1 MDVRNILY
9 ATDFSPSA
17 ELAFAHATD
26 FARRLGARLHMLHV
40 VALHSDVPYDPMF
53 YSPATDEAYARAEMT
68 ALRGLQELAASP
80 AATGVDVLPV
90 VLRSPF
96 PGTAIV
102 EYAQRNASDL
112 VVMGTHG
119 RRGPSRLLLGS
130 RAEEVLRHAPCP
142 VLTLRDAEDGRV
154 AKRAVPPRCILVPF
168 DFAPPSRKALSTA
181 AALARHCGARLR
193 LLHVMDE
200 LPLVDVAGGVAV
212 VEASAEREQRL
223 ARLRLRLNDVVAY
236 LASDVGT
243 TIDLR
248 VGRPAA
254 EILRASEEPSVDL
267 VVMATRAET
276 GIKRVLFGSI
286 AEEVMRLVSAPLLIV
301 KPGPVYA
308 AATVP
313 ATSTARAAPP
323 AMW

>member
-1 MDVRNILY
+1 MNVRNILY
-9 ATDFSPSA
+9 PTDFSPSA
-17 ELAFAHATD
+17 ELAFGHATD
-26 FARRLGARLHMLHV
+26 FARRLGARLHLLHV
-40 VALHSDVPYDPMF
+40 VALHGDVPYDPMF
-53 YSPATDEAYARAEMT
+53 YSPAPDDAFARAEVK
-68 ALRGLQELAASP
+68 ALGKLQELAASP
-80 AATGVDVLPV
+80 AAAGVEMLPV

-102 EYAQRNASDL
+102 EYAQRNAVDL

-142 VLTLRDAEDGRV
+142 VLTLRDGEDGRV
-154 AKRAVPPRCILVPF
+154 AKRAVPPRGILVPF
-168 DFAPPSRKALSTA
+168 DFAPPSRKALAEA

-200 LPLVDVAGGVAV
+200 LPLVDVAGGMAV
-212 VEASAEREQRL
+212 VEASAERQQRL
-223 ARLRLRLNDVVAY
+223 ERLRLRLKDVVAY
-236 LASDVGT
+236 LAPDVGT

-248 VGRPAA
+248 VGKPAT
-254 EILRASEEPSVDL
+254 EILRASEEAGVDL

-286 AEEVMRLVSAPLLIV
+286 AEEVMRLASAPLLIV

-308 AATVP
+308 AATQTVAP
-313 ATSTARAAPP
+313 AARSVPP
-323 AMW
+323 AIC